1 MLQETDQL
9 ESSKQ
14 DLLDEIDQLEEQKS
28 QLLAVLTEHDHSGQC
43 HRHAQAEELHI
54 DPWRHP
60 QWPMTSSRT
69 SMLWRHLNFLSK
81 SSRDWERVAIIKVD
95 LNTTEQTKNLTP

>member
-54 DPWRHP
+54 DP
-60 QWPMTSSRT
+60 
-69 SMLWRHLNFLSK
+69 
-81 SSRDWERVAIIKVD
+81 
-95 LNTTEQTKNLTP
+95 

>member
-1 MLQETDQL
+1 MIKVCITDSPSFFCEASSISFLSRIMLQETDQL

-54 DPWRHP
+54 DP
-60 QWPMTSSRT
+60 
-69 SMLWRHLNFLSK
+69 
-81 SSRDWERVAIIKVD
+81 
-95 LNTTEQTKNLTP
+95 